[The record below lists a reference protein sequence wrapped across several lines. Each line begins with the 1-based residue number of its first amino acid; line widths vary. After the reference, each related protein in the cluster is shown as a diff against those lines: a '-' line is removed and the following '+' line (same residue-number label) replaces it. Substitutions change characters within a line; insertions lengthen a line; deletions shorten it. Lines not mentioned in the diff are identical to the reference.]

1 MIERMKKSTVQKLN
15 NKNMANINRKPDWL
29 KVSAFYGEGYKRV
42 NGLLQKYHLN
52 TVCQAANC
60 PNRGECFNRG
70 TATFLILG
78 PVCTRNCRFCDIA
91 PGKPEAVDHTEPQR
105 LAQMVKEL
113 KLKHV
118 VITSV
123 TRDDLPDGGAN
134 QFAQTVEHLRKVDS
148 KLTVEILTPDFKNKA
163 QAKEIII
170 DCCPDVF
177 NHNVETVPRLYPTVR
192 PQANY
197 QRSLELLKYIADNS
211 SIITKSGLMVG
222 LGETLE
228 ELRQVFEDL
237 THSHVSILT
246 IGQYLAPSKEHLSVV
261 RYLHPDEFLQLK
273 EMALKAGIKKV
284 LSAPLVRSSYK
295 ADLFSIVE

>member
-1 MIERMKKSTVQKLN
+1 MKKSTVQKLN
-15 NKNMANINRKPDWL
+15 NKNITNAKRKPDWL
-29 KVSAFYGEGYKRV
+29 KVSAFYGEDYKRV

-91 PGKPEAVDHTEPQR
+91 PGKPRAVDTAEPLR

-134 QFAQTVEHLRKVDS
+134 QFAQTVKQLRKIDS
-148 KLTVEILTPDFKNKA
+148 NLTIEILTPDFKNEA
-163 QAKEIII
+163 QAKDIII
-170 DCCPDVF
+170 ACRPDVF
-177 NHNVETVPRLYPTVR
+177 NHNVETVPRLYPSVR
-192 PQANY
+192 PQADY
-197 QRSLELLKYIADNS
+197 QRSLALLKYIADNS

-222 LGETLE
+222 LGETME
-228 ELRQVFEDL
+228 ELQQVFEDL
-237 THSHVSILT
+237 THSLVSILT
-246 IGQYLAPSKEHLSVV
+246 IGQYLAPSKEHLPVV
-261 RYLHPDEFLQLK
+261 RYLHPDEFLQL
-273 EMALKAGIKKV
+273 EAMALKAGIKKV
-284 LSAPLVRSSYK
+284 FSAPLVRSSYK
-295 ADLFSIVE
+295 ADLFSLAE